1 MIHVIALITAHP
13 GKRAEVLAA
22 FREILPQVHA
32 EKGCREYQP
41 VTDLDGASSSQAL
54 IGPDTY
60 MVIEKWDSMEDLRA
74 HAASDHI
81 AAFQRNTGHLIA
93 DRKVHLLD

>member
-1 MIHVIALITAHP
+1 MINVIAVITTQP

-22 FREILPQVHA
+22 FAEIIPLVHD
-32 EKGCREYQP
+32 EKGCIEYQP
-41 VTDLDGASSSQAL
+41 VTDMEGASTSQAL
-54 IGPDTY
+54 LGADTY

-81 AAFQRNTGHLIA
+81 AAFQQKVGHLVA
-93 DRKVHLLD
+93 SRKIHILD